1 MHKIIIIYLVY
12 SQGMISTENYIK
24 EYKHI
29 IYTKCIIVKIL
40 NLPFMDDC
48 EYIIIIIINII
59 IVRVSI
65 T

>member
-12 SQGMISTENYIK
+12 SQRMISTENYIK
-24 EYKHI
+24 EYKRI
-29 IYTKCIIVKIL
+29 IYTKFIVVKIL

-48 EYIIIIIINII
+48 EYIIIIINII